1 MRHKNDYSVNPSP
14 QMPTLIRLS
23 ISKEQKGRADLGWIW
38 SQNEYYAASCR
49 TLLQYYRSTS
59 SYAF

>member
-1 MRHKNDYSVNPSP
+1 
-14 QMPTLIRLS
+14 MPTLIRLS